1 MSLLI
6 LVGLLIALD
15 LAAWLVGHD
24 SRDGRDWSFRDRNEW
39 R

>member
-15 LAAWLVGHD
+15 VAAWFVGHD
-24 SRDGRDWSFRDRNEW
+24 SRDGRDRNGW